1 MRKIAYL
8 TLMVL
13 MSIILASTIAFGMD
27 IAQKKDILAAHN
39 RYRAEVNVTP
49 LAWSDNLSAQAQKC
63 ADYNAATFLP
73 SGRQKHCRTQGFGQ
87 NIALSTSSL
96 HLNLTQMVD
105 AWGSEKKNFLNGLYP
120 SVSATGAPD
129 AVSHYTQM
137 IWQNTSEVGCGK
149 ASANG
154 YEILVCDYS
163 PQGNIDETMV
173 YSPKQPKP
181 VAVSEANLYKSF
193 RTDYSGMPTRNI
205 LINTVLNRP
214 VGCYPPSPV

>member
-49 LAWSDNLSAQAQKC
+49 LAWSDNLSAQSQKC
-63 ADYNAATFLP
+63 ADYNAANFLP

-87 NIALSTSSL
+87 NIALSASSL

-137 IWQNTSEVGCGK
+137 IWQDTNEVGCGK

-163 PQGNIDETMV
+163 PQGNMDNMVV
-173 YSPKQPKP
+173 YSPARPQA
-181 VAVSEANLYKSF
+181 VAVSEANSYKNL
-193 RTDYSGMPTRNI
+193 RLGYSGIAARNI

-214 VGCYPPSPV
+214 TGCYPPSPV